1 MAALENI
8 DIGDFEREEYW
19 NHVSNFTH
27 PPLLGILLIGLTY
40 SVISGVVA
48 YLLGAGFWLVL
59 AAYVFGGSTATV
71 LAGFIYSGV
80 HRRICALDRKE
91 YQFEHAR
98 FAQKAD

>member
-1 MAALENI
+1 MAAIEHT
-8 DIGDFEREEYW
+8 DMGEFEREEYW
-19 NHVSNFTH
+19 PHVSDFTQ

-59 AAYVFGGSTATV
+59 AAYVFGGSIAIV

-80 HRRICALDRKE
+80 HRRICAIDRKE
-91 YQFEHAR
+91 YQFDDSR
-98 FAQKAD
+98 FAYKAD